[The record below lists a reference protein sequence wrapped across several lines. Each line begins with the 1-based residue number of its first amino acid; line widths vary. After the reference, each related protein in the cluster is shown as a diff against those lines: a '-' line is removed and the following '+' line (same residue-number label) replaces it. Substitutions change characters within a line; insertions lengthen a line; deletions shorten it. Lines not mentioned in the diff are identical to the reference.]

1 LLSLAGDNTGE
12 DLLYASSHLNVLSL
26 CSYGSGT
33 AKMLYRTLQI
43 MFNEI
48 REVVLS
54 PAYHAMCQL
63 QLVVKDPEYLP
74 ASYYDAV
81 DGAKEISKTILDLS
95 RRVVSVLE
103 ERLSF

>member
-1 LLSLAGDNTGE
+1 
-12 DLLYASSHLNVLSL
+12 
-26 CSYGSGT
+26 
-33 AKMLYRTLQI
+33 MLYRTLQI

-54 PAYHAMCQL
+54 PTYHAMCQL
-63 QLVVKDPEYLP
+63 QLVVKDAEHLP

-81 DGAKEISKTILDLS
+81 DGAKEISKNILDLS